1 MCGIAGILSDSID
14 LRDKKEM
21 LWKMSSSLKMRG
33 PDMRGEYVS
42 RDTALIHRRLSVI
55 DVENGA
61 QPMRFGD
68 YIIVYNGELYNTDEI
83 RSELEHFGYSFD
95 TSCDTEVVLKAYH
108 MWREESA
115 KKFNGIYAYAV
126 YNIKDRE
133 LFLCRDRIGVKPL
146 YYAQNKYG
154 FSFASKI
161 ESLLFVDGVGPVCTR
176 DGLNEIFMLGPAKT
190 IGKTVFRDISELP
203 PASYLTY
210 KNGKAVIKEYW
221 QLEAR
226 EFTENEVEAQEHTHY
241 LVTDAIRRQLVSDV
255 PLCTFLSGGLDS
267 SIISRVASD
276 YYTDNGKQLDTYS
289 VDYVD
294 NDKYFKSSA
303 FQPNKDSDYINLI
316 AEAIGSNHHNVV
328 LNNTAVAD
336 ALIDSAIAR
345 GCPGFTDVDSS
356 LLLFCKEV
364 KKNFTVA
371 LSGECADEIF
381 GGYPWYH
388 RTEILF
394 EETFPWSRTTNVRKS
409 ILKDGLLPEADE
421 YVRSAYLDTVAR
433 TSTLDTDSRL
443 EKRMREMFRLNL
455 DWFMQ
460 TLLVRKDVMSM
471 ESSLEVRVPFCDY
484 RIVEY
489 AYNMPW
495 SIKSYG
501 NREKGILRKAFENEL
516 PEIITWRKKSPYPKT
531 FNPVYLNAVKD
542 MTDAVLDDKQCPLYE
557 MLNVDAVKNLME
569 NPDSL
574 TEPWYGQ
581 LMRAPQVLAYIV
593 QIYVWI
599 RKFKVD
605 FSI

>member
-1 MCGIAGILSDSID
+1 MCGIAGILSDKLD
-14 LRDKKEM
+14 LCNENEM
-21 LWKMSSSLKMRG
+21 LYKISESLRMRG
-33 PDMRGEYVS
+33 PDARGEYIRQNV
-42 RDTALIHRRLSVI
+42 ALLHRRLSVI
-55 DVENGA
+55 DVERGA
-61 QPMRFGD
+61 QPMQFGK
-68 YIIVYNGELYNTDEI
+68 YIIVYNGELYNTDEV
-83 RSELEHFGYSFD
+83 RDELKRYGYSFD
-95 TSCDTEVVLKAYH
+95 TDCDTEVVLKAFH
-108 MWREESA
+108 MWHEESA
-115 KKFNGIYAYAV
+115 KKFNGIFAYAI
-126 YNIKDRE
+126 YDEGDNS

-146 YYAQNKYG
+146 YYSQSHSG
-154 FSFASKI
+154 FSFASRL
-161 ESLLFVDGVGPVCTR
+161 ESLLHVKGVEPICNEE
-176 DGLNEIFMLGPAKT
+176 GLMEIFMLGPAKT
-190 IGKTVFRDISELP
+190 IGKTVFRDIKELP
-203 PASYLTY
+203 PAHYMTY
-210 KNGKAVIKEYW
+210 KNGICSIESYW
-221 QLEAR
+221 KLTAMP
-226 EFTENEVEAQEHTHY
+226 FGENEITAQEHTHY

-276 YYTDNGKQLDTYS
+276 YYADCGKRLNTYS

-294 NDKYFKSSA
+294 NDKYFKSSV
-303 FQPNKDSDYINLI
+303 FQPNKDSDYINMI
-316 AEAIGSNHHNVV
+316 SDYIGSEHHNVV

-336 ALIDSAIAR
+336 ALIDSAMAR

-356 LLLFCKEV
+356 LLLFCREV
-364 KKNFTVA
+364 KKNHTVA

-394 EETFPWSRTTNVRKS
+394 EETFPWSRTTDVRRS
-409 ILKDGLLPEADE
+409 ILRDGFLKNGEE
-421 YVRSAYLDTVAR
+421 YAHSAYVDTIRQTSVLD
-433 TSTLDTDSRL
+433 SDSAL
-443 EKRMREMFRLNL
+443 EGRMREMFVLNL
-455 DWFMQ
+455 NWFMQ

-501 NREKGILRKAFENEL
+501 SREKGILRKAFENEL

-531 FNPVYLNAVKD
+531 FNPVYLNEVKK
-542 MTDAVLDDKQCPLYE
+542 MCTAVLSDNQCPLYD
-557 MLNVDAVKNLME
+557 MLSRDAVQKLMD

-574 TEPWYGQ
+574 SEPWYGQ

-599 RKFKVD
+599 RKFNVKFD
-605 FSI
+605 I